1 MPKVAKS
8 QTPGGTPPAKTSL
21 SPGETARYTR
31 ELLESLRKIA
41 ERQGQGVLA
50 HLLALARYE
59 AQTLADAPTVSEP
72 SGATTPQGGSAPLG
86 APAPKTMTPD
96 SRDDGHS
103 APPVPVPAER

>member
-1 MPKVAKS
+1 MPKAAKS
-8 QTPGGTPPAKTSL
+8 PISGGLPPADASL

-59 AQTLADAPTVSEP
+59 AQSLAAADGTS
-72 SGATTPQGGSAPLG
+72 
-86 APAPKTMTPD
+86 KTMTPD
-96 SRDDGHS
+96 SRDGGHS
-103 APPVPVPAER
+103 VPPAPVPAER

>member
-1 MPKVAKS
+1 MPKAAKS
-8 QTPGGTPPAKTSL
+8 QIPGGMPSAEASL

-59 AQTLADAPTVSEP
+59 AQSLADAP
-72 SGATTPQGGSAPLG
+72 PLSR
-86 APAPKTMTPD
+86 PMTPD
-96 SRDDGHS
+96 SRDDGRT
-103 APPVPVPAER
+103 APPVPVPAEQ

>member
-1 MPKVAKS
+1 M
-8 QTPGGTPPAKTSL
+8 PPAKASL

-59 AQTLADAPTVSEP
+59 AQALADAPTVSKP
-72 SGATTPQGGSAPLG
+72 PGATAPQG
-86 APAPKTMTPD
+86 APASKTMTPD